1 MPHADQHETIG
12 PPPHESASGGFSA
25 GVIAQMQRWCLLWN
39 DGALLSAVHISFSRH
54 LRRSLGR
61 AVMTRVG
68 QDEPKM
74 RVTLNASLE
83 GAPEPLL
90 LEVLCHELAHIAAWR
105 AAHNAGIAIRPHG
118 NQWQQL
124 VSMTGQI
131 PRLGHCGSRRS
142 PDRQQRVAELGGRGA
157 HRLVRHTCPVC
168 HMVRDAKRAVRKW
181 RCAACFS
188 AGLAGILD
196 IELIETSK

>member
-1 MPHADQHETIG
+1 
-12 PPPHESASGGFSA
+12 
-25 GVIAQMQRWCLLWN
+25 
-39 DGALLSAVHISFSRH
+39 
-54 LRRSLGR
+54 
-61 AVMTRVG
+61 MTRVG
-68 QDEPKM
+68 QDEPSM
-74 RVTLNASLE
+74 RVTLNTSLKE
-83 GAPEPLL
+83 GPELLL
-90 LEVLCHELAHIAAWR
+90 LEVLGHELAHIAAWR

-118 NQWQQL
+118 SQWQQL

-142 PDRQQRVAELGGRGA
+142 SGRQERAAERVGRGA

-168 HMVRDAKRAVRKW
+168 HMVRDAKRTVPKW

-196 IELIETSK
+196 IERIETSK